1 MGYWL
6 LGPDSLLQSSSVLR
20 VLRDQPQLGVPAPE
34 EAKKYREEQSKWEAW
49 TLEETAQEVTIRDPQ
64 RKVH

>member
-6 LGPDSLLQSSSVLR
+6 LGPDSLLQPSSVLR

-34 EAKKYREEQSKWEAW
+34 GAKKQREDHSQWEAW
-49 TLEETAQEVTIRDPQ
+49 TLEDTGTGGDSMGPR